1 MPGMSPSLVPDFG
14 RRIRLRRQA
23 LGMTQE
29 EFAERVGV
37 DPSSVIS
44 WEKQRHKPAR
54 WQGKIEAVLGIS
66 LSPDAP
72 AIDPALQRMID
83 RMTPEEKAHV
93 IEQLTGTRPAPEPP
107 PGQGQGKGRGQGQ
120 AGSAG

>member
-1 MPGMSPSLVPDFG
+1 
-14 RRIRLRRQA
+14 
-23 LGMTQE
+23 MTQE
-29 EFAERVGV
+29 ELAGRVGV

-54 WQGKIEAVLGIS
+54 WQGKIEVVLGIS
-66 LSPDAP
+66 LSPDSP

-93 IEQLTGTRPAPEPP
+93 IEQLTGMPYPVPDPDPP
-107 PGQGQGKGRGQGQ
+107 RREQGEARGQ
-120 AGSAG
+120 AG

>member
-1 MPGMSPSLVPDFG
+1 MRGMSPSLVPDFG

-29 EFAERVGV
+29 ELAERVGV

-54 WQGKIEAVLGIS
+54 WQGKIEVVLGIS
-66 LSPDAP
+66 LSPDSP

-93 IEQLTGTRPAPEPP
+93 IEQLTGTRPVPEPP
-107 PGQGQGKGRGQGQ
+107 DPGQGEDRDRGQ
-120 AGSAG
+120 AGSEG

>member
-1 MPGMSPSLVPDFG
+1 MSPTLVPDFG

-23 LGMTQE
+23 LGLTQE
-29 EFAERVGV
+29 ELAERVGV

-72 AIDPALQRMID
+72 VIDPALQRLID
-83 RMTPEEKAHV
+83 GLTPEEKAHV

-107 PGQGQGKGRGQGQ
+107 PEPEQGEGRHRRNDR
-120 AGSAG
+120 AGLAG

>member
-1 MPGMSPSLVPDFG
+1 MSPALVPDFG

-29 EFAERVGV
+29 DLAERVGV

-72 AIDPALQRMID
+72 VIDPALQRVID
-83 RMTPEEKAHV
+83 RMTPEERAHV
-93 IEQLTGTRPAPEPP
+93 IEQLTGTRPVPDPDPP
-107 PGQGQGKGRGQGQ
+107 DREQGEGRHRRSDQPG
-120 AGSAG
+120 